1 MNGHFPIVQIIHLH
15 EAAAAMV
22 VQAANTQIASLHDHF
37 SYSVIKLSPVVIADM
52 LEMLFSA

>member
-1 MNGHFPIVQIIHLH
+1 
-15 EAAAAMV
+15 MV

-37 SYSVIKLSPVVIADM
+37 SYSVIKISPVVIADM